1 MDITFLEE
9 RDKFAVIYLDDITVF
24 SENDE
29 KNFQHLERVF
39 QKCMKFGVSLNP
51 KKSHFAFKEGKL
63 LGHIISKDGIRI
75 DPSRVEAIEKIDIP
89 RSRKEVQSF
98 IGKVNFLRRFIP
110 NCAEIMKS
118 IAYML
123 KKDNEIRWTK
133 EAIKSFADIKRALT
147 EAPIL
152 ISPDFNK
159 DF

>member
-1 MDITFLEE
+1 
-9 RDKFAVIYLDDITVF
+9 
-24 SENDE
+24 
-29 KNFQHLERVF
+29 
-39 QKCMKFGVSLNP
+39 MKFGVSLNP
-51 KKSHFAFKEGKL
+51 KKSNFALEEGIL

-118 IAYML
+118 ITGML

-133 EAIKSFADIKRALT
+133 GARKSFTDIQRALT
-147 EAPIL
+147 QAPIL
-152 ISPDFNK
+152 ISPDFTK
-159 DF
+159 DFQIYSFASEHTIAGILL

>member
-1 MDITFLEE
+1 MEIAFLEE
-9 RDKFAVIYLDDITVF
+9 RDKFVVIYLDHITIC
-24 SENDE
+24 SKNDE
-29 KNFQHLERVF
+29 KHIQHLERVF

-51 KKSHFAFKEGKL
+51 KKSHFALEEGKL

-118 IAYML
+118 IIDML

-133 EAIKSFADIKRALT
+133 EARKSFTNIKRALT
-147 EAPIL
+147 
-152 ISPDFNK
+152 
-159 DF
+159 